1 VCLDRINGSN
11 GSTNVSRGEER
22 RQAREADSDMKKF
35 YYLFG
40 AVAAIGIGV
49 VGYNVSSS
57 VFGSAVS
64 APITLDLEDDE
75 ALVALAQGVTKGDP
89 DAPITIVEFGD
100 YQCPGC
106 GAFALQIKPQVEM
119 TLVESGQAKFVYYD
133 YPLISIHAN
142 AFLAARASRC
152 AGEQD
157 RFWEYHETLFRNQAR
172 WAGASMPTS
181 AFEDYAEEVGADAGD
196 FRSCLNSDKYADVV
210 TANLEL
216 GVRMGVTGTPTVLVN
231 ANGQLR
237 KLNQYDLSGI
247 QEAIETMTGDGPGSN

>member
-1 VCLDRINGSN
+1 M
-11 GSTNVSRGEER
+11 SRGEER

-64 APITLDLEDDE
+64 APITLDLENDE

-89 DAPITIVEFGD
+89 DAPVTIVEFGD

-106 GAFALQIKPQVEM
+106 GSFALTVKPQIDA
-119 TLVESGQAKFVYYD
+119 TLVESGQVKFVFYD
-133 YPLISIHAN
+133 FPLISIHAN
-142 AFLAARASRC
+142 AFLAARAGRC
-152 AGEQD
+152 AGEQEK
-157 RFWEYHETLFRNQAR
+157 FWEYHETLFRNQSR
-172 WAGASMPTS
+172 WASASMPMS
-181 AFEDYAEEVGADAGD
+181 AFEDYAEEVGVEAGD
-196 FRSCLNSDKYADVV
+196 FGSCLNSDRYADVV
-210 TANLEL
+210 SANMEL
-216 GVRMGVTGTPTVLVN
+216 GIRMGVSGTPTVLIN

-237 KLNQYDLSGI
+237 KLNQYDFGGI
-247 QEAIETMTGDGPGSN
+247 QSAIETMTAGGPGTN